1 MTVKVIPTE
10 IGVVLE
16 STAIVE
22 KSTINKLLNPV
33 NADKIKAHLA
43 DINCEQE
50 ICLEKCNASKLT
62 PHILRYTIYKECTAT
77 EFTKAMETIERNHIE
92 FLENV
97 NLRMPEV
104 QPIEHQDAP
113 PTSEQPSDNEK
124 NLHAAAQILKDMEA
138 IKMEDDDAVMI
149 GTFSTIGFGIGIG
162 VISAG
167 FLREVLDCFIDKHLQ
182 WQPCRNTGKKQ

>member
-10 IGVVLE
+10 MGIVLE
-16 STAIVE
+16 SSFPVE

-50 ICLEKCNASKLT
+50 ICLEKCNASGLT
-62 PHILRYTIYKECTAT
+62 PHILRYTIYKECTAV
-77 EFTKAMETIERNHIE
+77 EFTKAMKAIECNHIE

-104 QPIEHQDAP
+104 QPVEHQDAP
-113 PTSEQPSDNEK
+113 PTSEQPPVFDEEK
-124 NLHAAAQILKDMEA
+124 LKAAAEILSDME
-138 IKMEDDDAVMI
+138 KMKMDDDDALIV
-149 GTFSTIGFGIGIG
+149 GTFSPIGIGLGIGIVKVG
-162 VISAG
+162 LI
-167 FLREVLDCFIDKHLQ
+167 REALDCFIDKHLQ
-182 WQPCRNTGKKQ
+182 K